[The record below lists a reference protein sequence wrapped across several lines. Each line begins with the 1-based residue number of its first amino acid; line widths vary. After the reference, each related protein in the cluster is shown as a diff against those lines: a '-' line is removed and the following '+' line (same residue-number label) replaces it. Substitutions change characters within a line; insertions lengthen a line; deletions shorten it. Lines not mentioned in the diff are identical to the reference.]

1 MAKKTNQKKIAGK
14 KNQAMNTATKIFA
27 AGACA
32 EIYLLAVYRYYV
44 QGTVSQ
50 VLTWHNRYLPAL
62 PWIGAALVAVGLLLL
77 FTGAKTCEKKTA
89 AARILVGAG
98 VFAAVTAPMIRAW
111 YTAALTPLC
120 VVVPG
125 IMILGIAW
133 FLYDRECVYALMAL
147 CGAALILW
155 VCRECL
161 PVPAQ
166 RLAVRVLAALWLV
179 LSAAAVVF
187 VKKLCAA
194 GGKFRD
200 TQLLAESADYPL
212 LYAAI
217 GISALL
223 VLAGMFT
230 PVLAYYAMWAA
241 AVVIFAIAVYY
252 TVQQL

>member
-1 MAKKTNQKKIAGK
+1 MGI
-14 KNQAMNTATKIFA
+14 ATKIFA

-44 QGTVSQ
+44 RGTVSQ
-50 VLTWHNRYLPAL
+50 VLSWHNYYLPAL
-62 PWIGAALVAVGLLLL
+62 PWIGAALVVLGLVLL
-77 FTGAKTCEKKTA
+77 FVGRKDCEKKTM

-98 VFAAVTAPMIRAW
+98 VFVAVTAPMIREW
-111 YTAALTPLC
+111 YSAALTPLC

-147 CGAALILW
+147 CGAALVLW
-155 VCRECL
+155 LCRECL
-161 PVPAQ
+161 SVPA
-166 RLAVRVLAALWLV
+166 RRMAVRVLAVIWLA
-179 LSAAAVVF
+179 LSAAAAVF
-187 VKKLCAA
+187 VKKLRAA
-194 GGKFRD
+194 NGKFRN
-200 TQLLAESADYPL
+200 TQLLSESADYLL

-217 GISALL
+217 GISAAL

-241 AVVIFAIAVYY
+241 AVAIFAIAVYY